1 MKVLITGITG
11 FVGSHLAD
19 YLIDNQLVTEVHGIK
34 RWRSPLDNI
43 SHKLNE
49 ITLHNCDL
57 RDQSSLITV
66 LRKVR
71 PDIIFHLAAQSYVP
85 TSLTAPA
92 DTYEN
97 NIVGTSNLLEAVR
110 LLEQDPMIMVC
121 SSSEVYGQVTAED
134 VPIKETCRFR
144 PSSPYAI
151 SKAAKDNMA
160 WWYHEAYGM
169 RIVRSR
175 AFTHTGPRRGSVFA
189 LSAFARQIA
198 LIEAGKQEPI
208 LKVGNLDSIRTW
220 LDVRDIVKAYWLLTA
235 AIPGEA
241 YNIGGNYTCT
251 VGEAL
256 DELISFFA
264 KADQIQVQVDPSL
277 LRRADVTLQIPD
289 TSKFYEAT
297 GWKPEIPFSQTCK
310 DILDYWRARV

>member
-1 MKVLITGITG
+1 MKILITGITG

-19 YLIDNQLVTEVHGIK
+19 YLLDNQLGEVHGIK

-85 TSLTAPA
+85 TSLTAPG
-92 DTYEN
+92 DTYET

-110 LLEQDPMIMVC
+110 LLEQDPIIMVC
-121 SSSEVYGQVTAED
+121 SSSEVYGQVTEED

-151 SKAAKDNMA
+151 SKATKDMIA
-160 WWYHEAYGM
+160 WWYWKAYGM

-220 LDVRDIVKAYWLLTA
+220 LDVRDIVKAYWLLTT